1 MKGVISL
8 SSAEEKFNV
17 AYDKYADML
26 YRIAFIYTGSC
37 QESEDIVQEVFI
49 KFLNKQLSFKDSNHE
64 KAWLIRVIANQSK
77 DYLKSSRHSNM
88 PLNDEIIWGKNCDD
102 DKRLDVQA
110 AILSLDDKYKT
121 IIYLYYYEDCSVN
134 EIASVLRLSKS
145 AVKMRL
151 SRAREQLKSVLEEY
165 CDG

>member
-1 MKGVISL
+1 M
-8 SSAEEKFNV
+8 SSAEENFNI
-17 AYDKYADML
+17 AYDKYSDML
-26 YRIAFIYTGSC
+26 YRIAYIYTGSC

-49 KFLNKQLSFKDSNHE
+49 KFLNKSSSFKDSNHE
-64 KAWLIRVIANQSK
+64 KAWLIRVAANKCK

-134 EIASVLRLSKS
+134 EIASILRLSKS